1 MIHYALRCD
10 SAHEFDGWFKDSAA
24 FERMAKRGLVDCPQC
39 GSTKVSRALMA
50 PAVASSR
57 APEPVPPAP
66 APQAKPAE
74 GKAVAGQIPA
84 AALAMLQRMR
94 AEIEKNC
101 DYVGPRFAEEAR
113 KIHTGESETRGIYGE
128 ATAEDAE
135 ALHEEGIGF
144 RTIPWVPRADG

>member
-24 FERMAKRGLVDCPQC
+24 FERMAKRGLVDCPEC
-39 GSTKVSRALMA
+39 GSTRVSRALMA
-50 PAVASSR
+50 PAVAASR
-57 APEPVPPAP
+57 EPAPPAP
-66 APQAKPAE
+66 AAKPPAE

-94 AEIEKNC
+94 AEIEKHC
-101 DYVGPRFAEEAR
+101 DYVGPRFAAEAR
-113 KIHTGESETRGIYGE
+113 RIHAGESEKRGIYGE
-128 ATAEDAE
+128 ASPEDAE
-135 ALHEEGIGF
+135 ALREEGIGF